1 MTWRGDAGRLARQE
15 MKTRPLTKLQ
25 KRSVLCLNSKDWQAL
40 DGRTARGLR
49 TRGLVVVQKVPGK
62 LSVWSHFYYCALT
75 HKGRM
80 VADALEAEN
89 Q

>member
-1 MTWRGDAGRLARQE
+1 MTWRGHAGRLARQE

-25 KRSVLCLNSKDWQAL
+25 KRSMLCLLSKDWQTL

-49 TRGLVVVQKVPGK
+49 TRGLVVVQKVRGQ
-62 LSVWSHFYYCALT
+62 LSVWSYLHYCALT

-80 VADALEAEN
+80 VAYALEAEN